1 MSSHSPSAATLIFPG
16 LSIGRDERGIKI
28 DPDASP
34 QLVSSS
40 ASLVAE
46 PENFEL
52 ENDEDCDEVRCEGNP
67 NRNLHTLNC
76 LNLTLP
82 AQTPRSKLPDVHTGN
97 TTASTIPQPQSKPAK
112 SPTKVIKPKKK
123 RPVKKYKPSQK
134 KNRQLSEDS
143 LHFLQSYGDRWEPDT
158 L

>member
-52 ENDEDCDEVRCEGNP
+52 ENDEDCDELP
-67 NRNLHTLNC
+67 N
-76 LNLTLP
+76 
-82 AQTPRSKLPDVHTGN
+82 VHTGN

-112 SPTKVIKPKKK
+112 SPTKVIKPEKK